1 MKSALNNVD
10 NAAAGSTDDLL
21 DEDFEEMEGDEG
33 MENSLDVNG
42 IENQL
47 SIDILSYLKG
57 LI

>member
-42 IENQL
+42 IENQ
-47 SIDILSYLKG
+47 S
-57 LI
+57 